1 MHSGCSTDTRA
12 AVMNAGTVR
21 VLIIAM
27 LMLATFGITSAQET
41 SAQKAASVAGPVLSN
56 TGHDAAAYG
65 ADEGYPLGT
74 LATGAEMRHLVATYS
89 HFDELTPARIVARA
103 AASWSFQRAAEPEI
117 YYSFG
122 GERHT
127 IADYL
132 SRQPTTGLL
141 LARDDTVLY
150 EHYQYARSD
159 RDRFLSQS
167 MAKTITSMLIG
178 IATADGLIK
187 SIDDDAATYVTAL
200 AGTEYGKT
208 PIRAL
213 LHMSSGVDFKETY
226 DGQDDIARLG
236 RDLFGR
242 PGKPPAVSLAQFNTR
257 VAPPDMQWHYASSE
271 TEVLGLILRA
281 VTGKPVADYLSE
293 KIWQR
298 IGTEADASWAI
309 DGTGQEVTFCCFNAV
324 LRDYARFGRLLAHDG
339 AWNGREVIP
348 RQWLMDATTVRS
360 SDAHL
365 APGVATKY
373 YGYGYQV
380 WLLPGAD
387 RRFVLLGIRGQMIFV
402 DPATKLVMVHTAVR
416 PKAVDRAASAETI
429 ALWLAVVDQL
439 GRDAR

>member
-1 MHSGCSTDTRA
+1 
-12 AVMNAGTVR
+12 
-21 VLIIAM
+21 
-27 LMLATFGITSAQET
+27 
-41 SAQKAASVAGPVLSN
+41 
-56 TGHDAAAYG
+56 
-65 ADEGYPLGT
+65 
-74 LATGAEMRHLVATYS
+74 MRHLVATYS
-89 HFDELTPARIVARA
+89 HFDELTPARIVARSA
-103 AASWSFQRAAEPEI
+103 AASSFQRAAEPEI

-122 GERHT
+122 GERRT

-141 LARDDTVLY
+141 LARDDTILY

-167 MAKTITSMLIG
+167 MAKTITAMLIS

-187 SIDDDAATYVTAL
+187 SIDDDVATYVTAL

-242 PGKPPAVSLAQFNTR
+242 PGKAPMVSVAQFNTR
-257 VAPPDMQWHYASSE
+257 VAPPDTRWHYASSE
-271 TEVLGLILRA
+271 TEILGLILRA

-339 AWNGREVIP
+339 MWDGREIIP
-348 RQWLMDATTVRS
+348 RQWLIDATTVRS
-360 SDAHL
+360 SDTHL

-373 YGYGYQV
+373 YGYGYQI
-380 WLLPGAD
+380 WLLPGAE

-416 PKAVDRAASAETI
+416 PQAVDRTASAETV
-429 ALWLAVVDQL
+429 ALWLAAVDQL
-439 GRDAR
+439 GRSAQ